1 MPYHTH
7 KLNSSHSH
15 IIGRTD
21 PITGD
26 SVKEN
31 DNVVFCAVCKSCFL
45 KESWVYMNENHCE
58 QSQTLYAVPV
68 LASKLVA
75 RKITQ
80 EVIIKFKK
88 EVSFIWIGS
97 MTILLSFFFF
107 LFFFAKSNYVS
118 GTTFTN
124 LASFICSILLGL
136 GLSFIT
142 STNSFR
148 KLIGFEQQ
156 DLFLFKD
163 KIKIGKEVFYW
174 KDIKQVKFQR
184 EMDSYIEKENIHT
197 ASKTPVLFLY
207 FHDGTRQIK
216 NLPTRNYKNIEK
228 FLKGLAQISKFTE
241 VYLYS
246 EQSQEYIIIKRI
258 KANTKGN
265 IIVGEP
271 FRLLADSNYP
281 NQF

>member
-1 MPYHTH
+1 MPYYTH
-7 KLNSSHSH
+7 KLNSNHSH

-31 DNVVFCAVCKSCFL
+31 DTVVFCATCQSCFL
-45 KESWVYMNENHCE
+45 EDSWMYMNEIHCE
-58 QSQTLYAVPV
+58 QNQTLDSIPV

-75 RKITQ
+75 RKTKE
-80 EVIIKFKK
+80 EVIAVLPKK
-88 EVSFIWIGS
+88 VNTLLLGLLFTLIS
-97 MTILLSFFFF
+97 LLSFGFYYNGQKATLEILMVMF
-107 LFFFAKSNYVS
+107 LGSAFVGFTS
-118 GTTFTN
+118 GFLLSTN
-124 LASFICSILLGL
+124 L
-136 GLSFIT
+136 
-142 STNSFR
+142 FR
-148 KLIGFEQQ
+148 KIIGFDKQ
-156 DLFLFKD
+156 DIYLFKNRLE
-163 KIKIGKEVFYW
+163 IEKETFYW

-184 EMDSYIEKENIHT
+184 EMEYVWERP
-197 ASKTPVLFLY
+197 ASKTPTLFLY

-216 NLPTRNYKNIEK
+216 NLPTRDYKNIEK
-228 FLKGLAQISKFTE
+228 FLKGLAKISKFTE

-246 EQSQEYIIIKRI
+246 EQSQEHIIIKRI
-258 KANTKGN
+258 KENTKGN